1 MPNHDLNSKER
12 AVLLTLLAEGREL
25 TNADLQAVAG
35 IKLDGV
41 SRVRLNDLGLV
52 DSDKRGRSFVH
63 VLTEGG
69 AAWCE
74 KELATERPAR
84 SGAFGGALYA
94 VLGSLHRYV
103 RRGGLHLTEIF
114 QPAAEPELP
123 DRVRASYADL
133 SDRPGES
140 WISLVSLRKALADV
154 SRDELDAA
162 LEQMALTPGVHIQA
176 EANQQS
182 LTAADHEAAVRFGG
196 SSRHILLIE
205 QP

>member
-1 MPNHDLNSKER
+1 MPNRDLNSNER

-25 TNADLQAVAG
+25 TNAELHAVAG
-35 IKLDGV
+35 IKLDGAN
-41 SRVRLNDLGLV
+41 RLRLNDLGLV
-52 DSDKRGRSFVH
+52 DSEKHGRSFVH

-74 KELATERPAR
+74 HELATERPAR
-84 SGAFGGALYA
+84 SGALGGALYA
-94 VLGSLHRYV
+94 ILGSLHRYV

-114 QPAAEPELP
+114 QPAAELDLP
-123 DRVRASYADL
+123 DRIRASYADL

-140 WISLVSLRKALADV
+140 WISLVSLRKSLADV
-154 SRDELDAA
+154 PRDELDTA
-162 LEQMALTPGVHIQA
+162 LEKLAPTPGVHIQA

-196 SSRHILLIE
+196 SSRHILKIE